1 MYYVYML
8 RCRGDVYYTG
18 LTVDMAHRIRMH
30 LSGKG
35 AKFTRSHPPEA
46 VAALWRCG
54 ERDGLSLVRVRLYTG
69 RSHQIRVQLAHAGIP
84 IWGDARYG
92 GGQSGQQIALW
103 GAFLR
108 LEHPTTHERMAFC
121 APPFAFS
128 RPWKGFEMPE
138 EFAEL
143 DD

>member
-1 MYYVYML
+1 M
-8 RCRGDVYYTG
+8 
-18 LTVDMAHRIRMH
+18 
-30 LSGKG
+30 
-35 AKFTRSHPPEA
+35 
-46 VAALWRCG
+46 
-54 ERDGLSLVRVRLYTG
+54 
-69 RSHQIRVQLAHAGIP
+69 QLAHAGIP